1 LSYKVLQLSPQAST
15 GVIRARTAIQDSMF
29 QDSWGASVASSREF
43 GFPPSL
49 LEEEA
54 EAELDRSERND
65 RILGLG
71 LSVAFSAS
79 VWTGVALIVT
89 RFLR

>member
-1 LSYKVLQLSPQAST
+1 MSYKVLQLSPQAST
-15 GVIRARTAIQDSMF
+15 GVIRARTAIQNSMF
-29 QDSWGASVASSREF
+29 QDSWGASVGSSREF
-43 GFPPSL
+43 SLTL

-54 EAELDRSERND
+54 ELERSERNG

-79 VWTGVALIVT
+79 VWAGVVLILA

>member
-15 GVIRARTAIQDSMF
+15 GVIRARTAIQDSVF
-29 QDSWGASVASSREF
+29 QDSWGASVASSREI

-54 EAELDRSERND
+54 ELERLERNG

-79 VWTGVALIVT
+79 VWAGVVLIVT
-89 RFLR
+89 RLLR

>member
-1 LSYKVLQLSPQAST
+1 
-15 GVIRARTAIQDSMF
+15 MF
-29 QDSWGASVASSREF
+29 KDSWGASVASSLEF

-54 EAELDRSERND
+54 ELERRERND

>member
-1 LSYKVLQLSPQAST
+1 
-15 GVIRARTAIQDSMF
+15 MF

-43 GFPPSL
+43 PPTL

-54 EAELDRSERND
+54 ELERSERNG

-79 VWTGVALIVT
+79 VWAGVALIVT

>member
-15 GVIRARTAIQDSMF
+15 GVIRARTAIQDSLF

-43 GFPPSL
+43 PPTL

-54 EAELDRSERND
+54 ELERSERNG

-79 VWTGVALIVT
+79 VWAGVALVIA

>member
-1 LSYKVLQLSPQAST
+1 
-15 GVIRARTAIQDSMF
+15 MF
-29 QDSWGASVASSREF
+29 QDSWGAAVASSREF

-54 EAELDRSERND
+54 ELDRSERNG

-79 VWTGVALIVT
+79 VWTGVALILT

>member
-29 QDSWGASVASSREF
+29 QDSWGASVASSGET
-43 GFPPSL
+43 GFPSSL
-49 LEEEA
+49 LEE
-54 EAELDRSERND
+54 EAELDRSERNG

-79 VWTGVALIVT
+79 VWAGVALIIT